1 MSFSIEMKT
10 DLSKM
15 IVTNQ
20 CCILAELMALV
31 LVIGSG
37 ERNNNDA
44 VVKLITEN
52 VNVAKRIHFLVK
64 EAFGI
69 NPEIVIRKS
78 KKLKEHHVYFLSF
91 DKAGIIRNQNVYS
104 KIKNADV
111 LKILQGKAGLSRN
124 CCRKAFLRGVFL
136 GAGSITNP
144 NNYYHLEIVFKNEHT
159 AKDVYDII
167 TKFNIPSRVT
177 KRKNSFVV
185 YIKDVEHI
193 ADFLNVIGAHKAM
206 LDLENVRILK
216 EMRNSVNRIVNCETA
231 NLTKIVDASIRH
243 INAIK
248 YLQDIN
254 KLEKL
259 PDLLKEIAY
268 LRLEYQDLSL
278 KELGMMLD
286 KPLGK
291 SGVNHRLN
299 KIVKIAEES

>member
-10 DLSKM
+10 DLSKVV
-15 IVTNQ
+15 VTNQ

-37 ERNNNDA
+37 EKNSSDA
-44 VVKLITEN
+44 IVKLVTEN

-78 KKLKEHHVYFLSF
+78 KKLKDHNVYLLSF
-91 DKAGIIRNQNVYS
+91 DKTRILRNEVIYT
-104 KIKNADV
+104 KFKNTDM
-111 LKILQGKAGLSRN
+111 LKVLQGKAGLSKI
-124 CCRKAFLRGVFL
+124 CCKKSFLRGAFL

-144 NNYYHLEIVFKNEHT
+144 KNYYHLEIVLRSEQT
-159 AKDVYDII
+159 AKDILDII
-167 TKFNIPSRVT
+167 IKFNLPARIT
-177 KRKNSFVV
+177 KRKNSSII

-193 ADFLNVIGAHKAM
+193 SDFLNIIGAHKAM

-231 NLTKIVDASIRH
+231 NLSKIVDASLRH
-243 INAIK
+243 ITAIK
-248 YLQDIN
+248 YLQSIN
-254 KLEKL
+254 LLEKL
-259 PDLLKEIAY
+259 PDSLKEIAY
-268 LRLEYQDLSL
+268 LRLEYEDLSL
-278 KELGMMLD
+278 KELGLMLN

-299 KIVKIAEES
+299 RIVKIAEES

>member
-10 DLSKM
+10 DLSKVV
-15 IVTNQ
+15 VTNQ

-37 ERNNNDA
+37 ESQSSNA
-44 VVKLITEN
+44 IVKLITEN
-52 VNVAKRIHFLVK
+52 ANVAKRVYCLVK

-78 KKLKEHHVYFLSF
+78 KKFKEHNVYFLSF
-91 DKAGIIRNQNVYS
+91 DKTRIIKNHDVYA
-104 KIKNADV
+104 KIKNIDI
-111 LKILQGKAGLSRN
+111 LKILQGKARLSKV
-124 CCRKAFLRGVFL
+124 CCKKAFLRGIFL
-136 GAGSITNP
+136 GVGSITNP
-144 NNYYHLEIVFKNEHT
+144 NNYYHLEIVLKNEQT

-167 TKFNIPSRVT
+167 NKFNIPSRIT
-177 KRKNSFVV
+177 RRKNSYVV

-193 ADFLNVIGAHKAM
+193 CDFLNVIGAHKAM

-248 YLQDIN
+248 YLQNIN
-254 KLEKL
+254 KLDKL

-278 KELGMMLD
+278 KELGLMMD